1 MSSRLCTTL
10 SASLALVLA
19 TAAGSALAEDTAP
32 SGAGNFLERIVVTAT
47 RIDAAS
53 TGGSVTFLDQEILEE
68 HSYADVNRILRQVP
82 GLNIVEEEGFGIRP
96 SIGIRGSGTDRNS
109 KIAVLEDGVPIAPA
123 PYSAPSAYYFPRMP
137 RMSGVEVSKGPAAI
151 KYGPQTVA
159 GAIGMYSTPIPD
171 EPAGGLGGRLDLLGG
186 DNGTFRGHALAG
198 GYVETGR
205 AYDVGA
211 SLETLQERSTGFK
224 ELDSGG
230 DTGFRIQ
237 DYVAKL
243 ALRPAAGS
251 DAAQSLELKLQ
262 YSDESSDE
270 TYLGLALDDFRD
282 DPYRRYR
289 ASQLDEMNVEHWTY
303 QATHR
308 IDFSDRLDLTT
319 IAYYTETTRAWYK
332 LNDVRNAANTGFS
345 SLSTIL
351 GNPAAFPGEYAA
363 IIGEPGTSSAAG
375 ALRVRNNSREY
386 YAAGVQSV
394 LGYSFDVGGASHQ
407 VEASVRYHRD
417 EEDRFQEDDRYQMVD
432 GRMVLT
438 SAGAPGSQDNRVGEA
453 EAWALYLRDT
463 ITFDRLTLAPGL
475 RYETIDLTRTNY
487 GTADPGRN
495 GDTTVARN
503 TVDVLLPGF
512 GATYAL
518 NPDLKLVAG
527 VHRGFVNPSPG
538 SEADAEKSWNYEAG
552 VRFERGL
559 GSVEA
564 IAFFVDYENLVGT
577 CTASTGGNC
586 NIGDQFDGGEAR
598 VRGLELVAAGDAGTV
613 LGSAWS
619 LPVSA
624 VYTWTDGE
632 FRTSFSSGFDE
643 WGDVE
648 AGDELPLVPEHQLTL
663 NAGIEAERWRV
674 ALTMNYVDE
683 TRSTA
688 GTGEIPASER
698 VDSRTL
704 LDLSG
709 EYELTAV
716 ASLFASVT
724 NLTDETYNVAF
735 RPAGARPGAPRS
747 WLAGVKMKF

>member
-1 MSSRLCTTL
+1 MSFRVDTTL
-10 SASLALVLA
+10 SASIALVLA
-19 TAAGSALAEDTAP
+19 TAASSALAEDAAP
-32 SGAGNFLERIVVTAT
+32 STEGSVLERIVVTAT
-47 RIDAAS
+47 RIDAAA
-53 TGGSVTFLDQEILEE
+53 TGGSVSFLDQEILEE

-159 GAIGMYSTPIPD
+159 GALGMYSAPIPD
-171 EPAGGLGGRLDLLGG
+171 DPTGGLGGRLDLLGG
-186 DNGTFRGHALAG
+186 DNGTFRGHVLAG
-198 GYVETGR
+198 GYIETGR

-230 DTGFRIQ
+230 DTGFHIQ

-251 DAAQSLELKLQ
+251 DSAQSFELKLQ
-262 YSDESSDE
+262 YSDENSDE

-308 IDFSDRLDLTT
+308 IDFSERLDLTT
-319 IAYYTETTRAWYK
+319 IAYYTETMRAWYK
-332 LNDVRNAANTGFS
+332 LNDVRNAANTGFT
-345 SLSTIL
+345 SLSAIL
-351 GNPAAFPGEYAA
+351 GDPAGFPVEYAA
-363 IIGEPGTSSAAG
+363 IIGEQGISSAAG

-386 YAAGVQSV
+386 YAAGIQSV

-407 VEASVRYHRD
+407 LEASVRYHRD

-432 GRMVLT
+432 GRMLLT

-495 GDTTVARN
+495 GNPTVARN
-503 TVDVLLPGF
+503 TVDVLLPGL

-518 NPDLKLVAG
+518 NPDFKLVAG

-538 SEADAEKSWNYEAG
+538 SDADAEKSWNYEAG
-552 VRFERGL
+552 VRYERGL
-559 GSVEA
+559 GSLEA
-564 IAFFVDYENLVGT
+564 IAFFVDYQNLVGT

-586 NIGDQFDGGEAR
+586 NIGDQFDGGGAR
-598 VRGLELVAAGDAGTV
+598 VQGLEVVAAWDAGPA
-613 LGSAWS
+613 LGSGWS

-624 VYTWTDGE
+624 VYTFTDGE

-663 NAGIEAERWRV
+663 NAGIEADRWRL
-674 ALTMNYVDE
+674 ALAMNYVDE
-683 TRSTA
+683 ARSTA

-709 EYELTAV
+709 EYELTPA

-747 WLAGVKMKF
+747 WLAGVKMRF